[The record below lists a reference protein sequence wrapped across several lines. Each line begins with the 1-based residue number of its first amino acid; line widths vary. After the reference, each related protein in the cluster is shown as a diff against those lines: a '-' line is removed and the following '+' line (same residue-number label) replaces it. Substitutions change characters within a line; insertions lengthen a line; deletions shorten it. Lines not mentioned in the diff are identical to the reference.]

1 MEFVSTQIQS
11 AYEDYEEKERHD
23 RDIKKKLASFKS
35 AEFGHNFAE
44 QTSQNS
50 NPRKRK
56 ISEKSQKER
65 PIRSLNAQVLNMFHG
80 NVELIKQQRALLKVL
95 SGKKRKVNEVLKHV
109 ENIELENSTTHR
121 DKRKIAGT
129 RINSSTFPDDFGEV
143 LYTKNEWDLLI
154 NSIRI
159 RFPRLS
165 ATSRKTLNMITEKY
179 NERLHSAEVSIWDAS
194 SMPPIQLTSD
204 DIRVLHDLKEDDE
217 TEPNELESISDT
229 RSVILT
235 LSQALKQDT
244 SKIVEEEQN
253 IEEVEGG
260 MPLSQGVEDVP
271 DSEPEVLAKNE
282 RSIIS
287 LNSDMIVQSSQVEP
301 IILSSDAGT
310 PQRRRDSSQ
319 LTQPL
324 EEPILTTH
332 LKSSPALSKHSKTP
346 TSTQSPI
353 KLPFNFRESTPAID
367 QLPSFL
373 DDWRGA
379 VVSDESQEVVYSTA
393 QNHSQTK
400 SSAYSTA
407 RSNFEDNSTRKTLN
421 TGENEDSITVL
432 KKTIVPFYGKI
443 NPEKEIVYHSIEEN
457 EEGETREIKSKLMD
471 RMRLPNNEEI
481 NVIPDSESDSEHD
494 VSFLEVISVVKRR
507 EPELEGDFSGFNT
520 NLFNP
525 PRQDT
530 LISLDENDSE
540 EVFRSQSQNYI
551 QLNNTQDQTQ
561 DPTSKQREPTN
572 TQLEPDNEVV
582 NDEETFEKWKLLLK
596 SNPEIYQQIVTFKP
610 LFLSEIIKF
619 LEANGFLM
627 PKPKDVNLLKR
638 FLDTQS
644 VCFTERA
651 RK

>member
-35 AEFGHNFAE
+35 ADFGHNFAE

-56 ISEKSQKER
+56 ISEKTQKER
-65 PIRSLNAQVLNMFHG
+65 PIRSLNAQVLTMFHG
-80 NVELIKQQRALLKVL
+80 NVELLKQQRALLKVL
-95 SGKKRKVNEVLKHV
+95 SGKKRKVNEVLKQV
-109 ENIELENSTTHR
+109 EDIELENSTTKGQR
-121 DKRKIAGT
+121 EKT
-129 RINSSTFPDDFGEV
+129 EQEESTQEFPEGFGEV
-143 LYTKNEWDLLI
+143 LYTKSEWDLLI

-179 NERLHSAEVSIWDAS
+179 NERLHSEEVSIWDAS

-217 TEPNELESISDT
+217 VEPNELESISDT

-235 LSQALKQDT
+235 LSQALRQDT
-244 SKIVEEEQN
+244 SKIVEEEN
-253 IEEVEGG
+253 KIEEEGY
-260 MPLSQGVEDVP
+260 MQSTQGVEDVP
-271 DSEPEVLAKNE
+271 DSEPEALAKNE

-301 IILSSDAGT
+301 IILSSDTGT
-310 PQRRRDSSQ
+310 PQRRKDSSQ
-319 LTQPL
+319 VTQPIG
-324 EEPILTTH
+324 ENIDPTN
-332 LKSSPALSKHSKTP
+332 LKSSPALSKHSRTP

-373 DDWRGA
+373 DDWNRGV

-393 QNHSQTK
+393 QNHSQIK

-407 RSNFEDNSTRKTLN
+407 RSNFEDNSTKKTPN
-421 TGENEDSITVL
+421 TGETEDSITVL
-432 KKTIVPFYGKI
+432 KKTIVPFYGRI

-471 RMRLPNNEEI
+471 RMHLPNNEEI
-481 NVIPDSESDSEHD
+481 NVIPDSESDSEQD

-540 EVFRSQSQNYI
+540 EFFRSQSQNYI

-561 DPTSKQREPTN
+561 DPTSKQRGHSN
-572 TQLEPDNEVV
+572 TQLETDNEVV

-596 SNPEIYQQIVTFKP
+596 SNHEIYQQIVTFKP